1 MPDKGQY
8 ILIFDG
14 IILEGHNLDDV
25 KKRLAGLLK
34 SDRKKIDQLLAEAP
48 LTIKSNLD
56 YPTASKYKEA
66 LRTAGVSCQV
76 ERIETNDID
85 VLPPPLVSAG
95 RSPEAG
101 NTPTAGT
108 HADGAV
114 SRTRI
119 RPGRIWYVIAVLLV
133 VVPIIFAGI
142 RIPLT
147 LFSYFASGIEF
158 TAPGAAEFT
167 INQPDKYIIWYTT
180 FDGHSHRRD
189 IPQDIKIVVYNQNTE
204 RYLDVSSPGWKS
216 TETMFDVERQAIA
229 EVFIDQAGLYAID
242 VNGDFPET
250 DLILRRSLS
259 AGFFKNFVIPI
270 LMFLAGAIVGLIMA
284 IVVFIKRSNA
294 KSSMGPS
301 AMTQKEER
309 QWAML
314 SHLGTFSAVMI
325 PFGNIIVPLVIWQ
338 IKKGESSFTV
348 EHSKES
354 LNFQISLMIYYIAAT
369 LLILI
374 IIGFLLFI
382 GLFIFNI
389 VIVIIAGLKAN
400 EGEYYKYPMT
410 IRFFK

>member
-1 MPDKGQY
+1 MRENDHYK
-8 ILIFDG
+8 LVFDG
-14 IILEGHNLDDV
+14 KVLEGHHLDDV
-25 KKRLAGLLK
+25 KKRLARLLK
-34 SDRKKIDQLLAEAP
+34 SDSKKIEQLFAEAP
-48 LTIKSNLD
+48 LTIKNDID
-56 YPTASKYKEA
+56 YPTASQYKEA
-66 LRTAGVSCQV
+66 LRAAGVSCQI
-76 ERIETNDID
+76 ERIEINDVD
-85 VLPPPLVSAG
+85 ALPPPLNPAD
-95 RSPEAG
+95 RPPEAG
-101 NTPTAGT
+101 NAPTAG
-108 HADGAV
+108 APNNDAI
-114 SRTRI
+114 SRAGI
-119 RPGRIWYVIAVLLV
+119 RPGRIWYGVAVLLI

-142 RIPLT
+142 KIPLT

-158 TAPGAAEFT
+158 TAPGVAELT

-180 FDGHSHRRD
+180 FDGHSHPRD

-204 RYLDVSSPGWKS
+204 RYLDVTPPGWES
-216 TETMFDVERQAIA
+216 TETVLDVERQSIA
-229 EVFIDQAGLYAID
+229 EVFFDQAGVYAIE

-259 AGFFKNFVIPI
+259 SRIFRNFVLPI
-270 LMFLAGAIVGLIMA
+270 LMLLVGSIVGLIMA
-284 IVVFIKRSNA
+284 IVVFIKRSNT
-294 KSSMGPS
+294 KSSMNPA

-314 SHLGTFSAVMI
+314 SHLGTFSACLI

-338 IKKGESSFTV
+338 VKKGESSFTV

-374 IIGFLLFI
+374 IIGFILFI

-389 VIVIIAGLKAN
+389 IIVIIAGIKAN

-410 IRFFK
+410 IRFIK